1 MKLFKHFLKVSIL
14 LLLAIS
20 CTKDDTSEPTENIQK
35 EYELIKTNFA
45 ELSKK
50 EEFIKTSSLLSRHIS
65 VNSGFLKKS
74 PLEDVNG
81 FTIDST
87 QINKISAKGYTSYT
101 FAILR
106 DKSDE
111 NSFENLLVEII
122 EGKEEPR
129 VSVIKYKYNKDTDGL
144 AVVETY
150 FVDYKTGARM
160 GIGDCYVLTFVTE
173 KQCPCAGHWPG
184 QSCSCQSGPSSST
197 SHMFICSTTGSGG
210 GGGGGYINYPSNPIP
225 IRGPAPG
232 TSVPNTVPVHGDNV
246 NVGRRLFLA
255 SLSPEQRTWLAGKR
269 PEAVYRSIFNFL
281 ISNNFSTPSSLFA
294 KEAIDAMMRGGEVDF
309 TYRII
314 KDPTFENNPCLNNV
328 YTQLGNAP
336 TFQNYLQNFDG
347 DFSVANLKFSAS
359 GNLADFNN
367 DPTTNAQTLTPLTSN
382 LIEIQFNTNNLNRPS
397 LEVARTMIHE
407 MIHAEIYRKM
417 LSCTN
422 VPHVNFHNYSQQQWV
437 TYINNLQSNFPGI
450 YDYYV
455 RWAVGNNNPGA
466 QQHEQMAQHYIN
478 IIIQALKQFDNNSQS
493 DDVYKS
499 LAWEGLMGTG
509 PFNEST
515 GLPANPTVAW
525 NHIPLAERLAI
536 RAVRQNY
543 LNNNTNSPCQ

>member
-111 NSFENLLVEII
+111 NSFKNLLVEII

-184 QSCSCQSGPSSST
+184 QSCSCQNGPSSST

-210 GGGGGYINYPSNPIP
+210 GGGGGYINYPSNPTP

-314 KDPTFENNPCLNNV
+314 KDPTFENNPCLNTTYDEFNSSS
-328 YTQLGNAP
+328 TS
-336 TFQNYLQNFDG
+336 FNYFINQFDN
-347 DFSVANLKFSAS
+347 NLSLVDVTLSAGVFSAS
-359 GNLADFNN
+359 NRIY
-367 DPTTNAQTLTPLTSN
+367 AQTSVLSNN
-382 LIEIQFNTNNLNRPS
+382 LIGIKFNTDLLNRPKLS
-397 LEVARTMIHE
+397 IARTMIHE
-407 MIHAEIYRKM
+407 FIHALIFKRLLEISNMEGNVLLSLSPAEVVQMKDNYFELWENYTKYQLGIPTNGIVSDFQHQYMAEKYR
-417 LSCTN
+417 T
-422 VPHVNFHNYSQQQWV
+422 VIA
-437 TYINNLQSNFPGI
+437 T
-450 YDYYV
+450 
-455 RWAVGNNNPGA
+455 
-466 QQHEQMAQHYIN
+466 
-478 IIIQALKQFDNNSQS
+478 ALMQFDNNAHPQS
-493 DDVYKS
+493 FYDA
-499 LAWEGLMGTG
+499 LAWEGLMGGG
-509 PFNEST
+509 PGQSINDQT
-515 GLPANPTVAW
+515 GLFTDSTVAW
-525 NHIPLAERLAI
+525 LAVPQATRLAI
-536 RAVRQNY
+536 INTIRTF
-543 LNNNTNSPCQ
+543 NNSNTTNPCN

>member
-14 LLLAIS
+14 VLLAIS
-20 CTKDDTSEPTENIQK
+20 CTKDDTSGPTENIQK
-35 EYELIKTNFA
+35 EYKLIKTNFA

-50 EEFIKTSSLLSRHIS
+50 EEFIRTLPLLSRYHS
-65 VNSGFLKKS
+65 AKSGFLKKS
-74 PLEDVNG
+74 PLEDANG
-81 FTIDST
+81 FIIDST
-87 QINKISAKGYTSYT
+87 QINKISTKGYTSYT

-106 DKSDE
+106 DEFDD

-122 EGKEEPR
+122 DGKEEPR
-129 VSVIKYKYNKDTDGL
+129 ASVIKYKYNKDSDGL
-144 AVVETY
+144 AVAETY

-160 GIGDCYVLTFVTE
+160 GIEDCYVLTFVTE

-197 SHMFICSTTGSGG
+197 SHMFICSASGSGG

-232 TSVPNTVPVHGDNV
+232 TSVPNTVPVYGDNV

-255 SLSPEQRTWLAGKR
+255 SLSPEQRTWLTGKR

-281 ISNNFSTPSSLFA
+281 ISNNFSTPSAHFA

-347 DFSVANLKFSAS
+347 DFSVANLKLKGSAS
-359 GNLADFNN
+359 LSSLI
-367 DPTTNAQTLTPLTSN
+367 NAETSAPEN
-382 LIEIQFNTNNLNRPS
+382 YLITITFNTNNLNRPALS
-397 LEVARTMIHE
+397 IARTFIHE
-407 MIHAEIYRKM
+407 LIHAEIYRKL
-417 LSCTN
+417 LSVAGSPSISLTQAQLIQLRN
-422 VPHVNFHNYSQQQWV
+422 NY
-437 TYINNLQSNFPGI
+437 PGL
-450 YDYYV
+450 YDYYM
-455 RWAVGNNNPGA
+455 RYMWNIPPGQAPSGA
-466 QQHEQMAQHYIN
+466 QHEAMAQHYRG
-478 IIIQALKQFDNNSQS
+478 IIKQALKEYDNNSQS
-493 DDVYKS
+493 DETYEA
-499 LAWEGLMGTG
+499 LAWEGLI
-509 PFNEST
+509 N
-515 GLPANPTVAW
+515 TVAW
-525 NHIPLAERLAI
+525 NNLS
-536 RAVRQNY
+536 QSQK
-543 LNNNTNSPCQ
+543 NNITTIINNFENSNTNCN

>member
-81 FTIDST
+81 FIIDST

-122 EGKEEPR
+122 DGKEEPR
-129 VSVIKYKYNKDTDGL
+129 ASVIKYKYNKDSDGL

-197 SHMFICSTTGSGG
+197 SHMFICSASGSGG
-210 GGGGGYINYPSNPIP
+210 GGGGGYINYPSNPTP

-309 TYRII
+309 EKRIIDNITMPCQKQII
-314 KDPTFENNPCLNNV
+314 KDILAISSPFTNVIQQTFNSSDKVNIRLQNRVFNEGNATTDPPTMNEVNSGSYIVDILYDNSYLENATDLSIVAVTLHELVHAYLIALYFKGDLICENTNYGNLLTAFINFYQHSNQVTFNEYDNQQHNAMADFMNKMANSIYNYAQSKNIPVTADYCYKLACGTNTGTASFSSI
-328 YTQLGNAP
+328 YTQ
-336 TFQNYLQNFDG
+336 
-347 DFSVANLKFSAS
+347 
-359 GNLADFNN
+359 
-367 DPTTNAQTLTPLTSN
+367 
-382 LIEIQFNTNNLNRPS
+382 
-397 LEVARTMIHE
+397 
-407 MIHAEIYRKM
+407 
-417 LSCTN
+417 
-422 VPHVNFHNYSQQQWV
+422 
-437 TYINNLQSNFPGI
+437 
-450 YDYYV
+450 
-455 RWAVGNNNPGA
+455 A
-466 QQHEQMAQHYIN
+466 QQFEYNNIYAHEQN
-478 IIIQALKQFDNNSQS
+478 GDNQAK
-493 DDVYKS
+493 
-499 LAWEGLMGTG
+499 GT
-509 PFNEST
+509 
-515 GLPANPTVAW
+515 
-525 NHIPLAERLAI
+525 
-536 RAVRQNY
+536 
-543 LNNNTNSPCQ
+543 PCN